1 MNNKYNMFVNNI
13 YINIILISFI
23 FFFFIIILLLFFF
36 FCIYPPSPFR
46 YPTSR
51 DSSSIGKN
59 SPFRYPTWRGSS
71 SIGNNFRWNRLSVSA
86 SRSYSFRPLRLRVTR
101 SSLPTLSS
109 STRVT
114 GSSWKKARIHG
125 LSIFVDKA
133 EAIVVSIHS
142 PSLFTPPFRHAH
154 TNSETRFRNAKSRM
168 GETCRKDQKCCKGCL
183 LGHNQFWPNSAYR
196 WADSGHSYH

>member
-1 MNNKYNMFVNNI
+1 MQHDIFCNKIVPAKHMRLYQSLPIDNNRHLLHSD
-13 YINIILISFI
+13 IL
-23 FFFFIIILLLFFF
+23 
-36 FCIYPPSPFR
+36 R
-46 YPTSR
+46 R
-51 DSSSIGKN
+51 
-59 SPFRYPTWRGSS
+59 RGSS
-71 SIGNNFRWNRLSVSA
+71 FIGIKFKWNRLSASA
-86 SRSYSFRPLRLRVTR
+86 SRWYSFRPLRLRVTR